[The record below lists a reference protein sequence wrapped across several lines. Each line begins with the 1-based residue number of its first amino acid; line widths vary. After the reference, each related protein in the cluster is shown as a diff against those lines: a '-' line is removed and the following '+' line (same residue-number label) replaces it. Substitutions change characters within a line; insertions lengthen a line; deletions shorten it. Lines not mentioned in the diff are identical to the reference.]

1 MKFRFSDYSS
11 YLGDN
16 IYMRAEELLLTEA
29 EALCHLKKY
38 KEARSIMETFGTIRE
53 KSYVRNRLDKVIDDN
68 SLTLDVYGTGTTPE
82 IKTLLDEIL
91 LQRRIELWG
100 ETGRYTP
107 FKNRILSWV

>member
-68 SLTLDVYGTGTTPE
+68 SLTLDVYGTGTVAQRDQLTQTAGVE
-82 IKTLLDEIL
+82 
-91 LQRRIELWG
+91 QRRHQVSV
-100 ETGRYTP
+100 TS
-107 FKNRILSWV
+107 RIDFMGQCI